1 MIFIFATL
9 KTFKFLKFTMRNLH
23 FKNMIIESLQ
33 NEKIKNLNRLITD
46 NRFRKKSGVFVV
58 EGKQE
63 NERALQFGF
72 ENVEFFICESIFGIN
87 HPDGKIHF
95 VSSQVYEKLAYRGT
109 SEGIIGIYK
118 AKEFDL
124 KNYQPK
130 DNASVIVV
138 ESVEKPG
145 NLGAILRSCEAFGI
159 DALIV
164 TDSRVDFYNP
174 NVLRSSVGCFFGM
187 NVFSATNEETLSF
200 LQENSFKIYTTY
212 MDETAEDLYKK
223 NFNEKSALFFGT
235 EHSGL
240 SDFWLHKG
248 ENILIPMSGTIDSLN
263 LSNAVAISC
272 YEILRQK
279 LTK

>member
-1 MIFIFATL
+1 MT
-9 KTFKFLKFTMRNLH
+9 
-23 FKNMIIESLQ
+23 IESLQ

-46 NRFRKKSGVFVV
+46 NRFRKKSGIFVV

-72 ENVEFFICESIFGIN
+72 ENIEFYICENIFGIN
-87 HPDGKIHF
+87 HPEGKIHF
-95 VSSQVYEKLAYRGT
+95 VSSQVYEKLAYRGS

-118 AKEFDL
+118 TKEFNL
-124 KNYQPK
+124 NEFSPEE
-130 DNASVIVV
+130 NASVIVV

-164 TDSRVDFYNP
+164 TDTKVDFYNP

-187 NVFSATNEETLSF
+187 NVFSASNEETLAF
-200 LQENSFKIYTTY
+200 LQKNNFKIYTTF
-212 MDETAEDLYKK
+212 MDESAEDLYKK
-223 NFNEKSALFFGT
+223 NFTEKSALFFGT

-240 SDFWLHKG
+240 SDFWLNKG
-248 ENILIPMSGTIDSLN
+248 ENILIPMAGTIDSLN
-263 LSNAVAISC
+263 LSNAVAIAC

-279 LTK
+279 LNK

>member
-1 MIFIFATL
+1 MT
-9 KTFKFLKFTMRNLH
+9 
-23 FKNMIIESLQ
+23 IESLQ
-33 NEKIKNLNRLITD
+33 NEKIKNLNRLTTD

-72 ENVEFFICESIFGIN
+72 ENVEFFICEPIFGIN
-87 HPDGKIHF
+87 HPEGKTHF
-95 VSSQVYEKLAYRGT
+95 VSAQVYEKIAYRGS

-118 AKEFDL
+118 TKEFDL
-124 KNYQPK
+124 KNYTPK
-130 DNASVIVV
+130 ENASIIVV
-138 ESVEKPG
+138 ESIEKPG

-164 TDSRVDFYNP
+164 TDTKVDFYNP

-187 NVFSATNEETLSF
+187 NVFSANNEETLAF
-200 LQENSFKIYTTY
+200 LQNNEFKIYTTF

-223 NFNEKSALFFGT
+223 NFKEKSALFFGT

-240 SDFWLHKG
+240 SDFWLNKG
-248 ENILIPMSGTIDSLN
+248 QNILIPMSGTIDSLN

-279 LTK
+279 LDK

>member
-1 MIFIFATL
+1 
-9 KTFKFLKFTMRNLH
+9 
-23 FKNMIIESLQ
+23 MIIESLQ

-72 ENVEFFICESIFGIN
+72 ENIEFYICENIFGIN
-87 HPDGKIHF
+87 HPKGKIYF
-95 VSSQVYEKLAYRGT
+95 VSSQVYEKLAYRGS

-118 AKEFDL
+118 TKEFNL
-124 KNYQPK
+124 NEFSPK
-130 DNASVIVV
+130 ENASVIVV

-164 TDSRVDFYNP
+164 TDTKVDFYNP

-187 NVFSATNEETLSF
+187 NVFSASNEETLAF
-200 LQENSFKIYTTY
+200 LQKNNFKIYTTF
-212 MDETAEDLYKK
+212 MDESAEDLYQK
-223 NFNEKSALFFGT
+223 NFTEKSALFFGT

-240 SDFWLHKG
+240 SDFWLNKG
-248 ENILIPMSGTIDSLN
+248 ENILIPMAGTIDSLN
-263 LSNAVAISC
+263 LSNAVAIAC

-279 LTK
+279 LNK

>member
-1 MIFIFATL
+1 
-9 KTFKFLKFTMRNLH
+9 
-23 FKNMIIESLQ
+23 MIIESLQ

-46 NRFRKKSGVFVV
+46 NRFRKKSGIFVV

-72 ENVEFFICESIFGIN
+72 ENIEFYICENIFGIN
-87 HPDGKIHF
+87 HPKGKIYF
-95 VSSQVYEKLAYRGT
+95 VSSQVYEKLAYRGS

-118 AKEFDL
+118 TKEFNL
-124 KNYQPK
+124 NEFSLEE
-130 DNASVIVV
+130 NASVIVV

-164 TDSRVDFYNP
+164 TDTKVDFYNP

-187 NVFSATNEETLSF
+187 NVFSASNEETLAF
-200 LQENSFKIYTTY
+200 LQKNQFKIFTTF
-212 MDETAEDLYKK
+212 MDESAEDIYKK

-240 SDFWLHKG
+240 SDFWHNKG
-248 ENILIPMSGTIDSLN
+248 ENILIPMAGTRDSLN
-263 LSNAVAISC
+263 LSNAVAIAC

-279 LTK
+279 LNK

>member
-1 MIFIFATL
+1 
-9 KTFKFLKFTMRNLH
+9 
-23 FKNMIIESLQ
+23 MIIESLQ

-72 ENVEFFICESIFGIN
+72 ENIEFYICENIFGIN
-87 HPDGKIHF
+87 HPEGKIHF
-95 VSSQVYEKLAYRGT
+95 VSSQVYEKLAYRGS

-118 AKEFDL
+118 TKEFNL
-124 KNYQPK
+124 NEFSPEE
-130 DNASVIVV
+130 NASVIVV

-164 TDSRVDFYNP
+164 TDTKVDFYNP

-187 NVFSATNEETLSF
+187 NVFSASNEETLAF
-200 LQENSFKIYTTY
+200 LQKNNFKIYTTF
-212 MDETAEDLYKK
+212 MDESAEDLYKK
-223 NFNEKSALFFGT
+223 NFTEKSALFFGT

-240 SDFWLHKG
+240 SDFWLNKG
-248 ENILIPMSGTIDSLN
+248 ENILIPMAGTIDSLN
-263 LSNAVAISC
+263 LSNAVAIAC

-279 LTK
+279 LNK

>member
-1 MIFIFATL
+1 
-9 KTFKFLKFTMRNLH
+9 
-23 FKNMIIESLQ
+23 MIIESLQ

-46 NRFRKKSGVFVV
+46 NRFRKKAGVFVV

-63 NERALQFGF
+63 NERAVQFGF
-72 ENVEFFICESIFGIN
+72 ENVEFYICESIFGIN

-118 AKEFDL
+118 TKEFNL
-124 KNYQPK
+124 NEFSPK
-130 DNASVIVV
+130 QNASVIVV

-164 TDSRVDFYNP
+164 TDTKVDFYNP

-187 NVFSATNEETLSF
+187 NVFSATNEETLAF
-200 LQENSFKIYTTY
+200 LQKNDFKIYTTF
-212 MDETAEDLYKK
+212 MDESAEDIYQK
-223 NFNEKSALFFGT
+223 NFTEKSALFFGT

-240 SDFWLHKG
+240 SDFWLKKG
-248 ENILIPMSGTIDSLN
+248 QNILIPMSGTIDSLN
-263 LSNAVAISC
+263 LSNAVAITC

-279 LTK
+279 LSK

>member
-1 MIFIFATL
+1 MT
-9 KTFKFLKFTMRNLH
+9 
-23 FKNMIIESLQ
+23 IESLQ

-72 ENVEFFICESIFGIN
+72 ENVEFYICENIFGIN
-87 HPDGKIHF
+87 HPKGKIHF
-95 VSSQVYEKLAYRGT
+95 VSSQVYEKLAYRGS

-118 AKEFDL
+118 TKEFNL
-124 KNYQPK
+124 NEFSPEE
-130 DNASVIVV
+130 NASVIVV

-164 TDSRVDFYNP
+164 TDTKVDFYNP

-187 NVFSATNEETLSF
+187 NVFSASNEETLAF
-200 LQENSFKIYTTY
+200 LQKNNFKIYTTF
-212 MDETAEDLYKK
+212 MDESAEDLYKK
-223 NFNEKSALFFGT
+223 NFTEKSALFFGT

-240 SDFWLHKG
+240 SDFWLNKG
-248 ENILIPMSGTIDSLN
+248 ENILIPMAGTIDSLN
-263 LSNAVAISC
+263 LSNAVAIAC

-279 LTK
+279 LNK